1 MSNTS
6 ARYRSQVHGSQFIGS
21 RQVPV
26 SPLVPVGLEVQF
38 TSAVEQHDA
47 TVRQQYVFLFPL
59 VFGRVV
65 HGFVADSH
73 APLLQRTSQHEFDE
87 LATLL
92 RRNPA
97 RNFRNAGA
105 HSAYPPCSASSDRSS
120 WVERA
125 PAASRTMTNL
135 VAYGRRTRQTLAE
148 QTMSPLGAPLR
159 RQSSRGERRTKAP
172 LRILTRP
179 AVESGGEAS
188 ERPGVRPA
196 GRRLV
201 PAAPPSSGESGT
213 TPSSG
218 AGLTAACSA
227 RIAPATPP
235 FTNRSSPRLPL
246 LVRLPAADR

>member
-1 MSNTS
+1 MRGAAVGDEGRTDGGLVSAVLLCAWKQVLQLVQVFDDLVDDSAYDSLYRHPRHRSPQPGCLASYGRPRTLHDFLPSVAAFHGRTVMSNTS

-21 RQVPV
+21 RQAPV

-73 APLLQRTSQHEFDE
+73 APLLQRTSQQKFDE

-125 PAASRTMTNL
+125 PASRTMTSL
-135 VAYGRRTRQTLAE
+135 VAYGVG
-148 QTMSPLGAPLR
+148 P
-159 RQSSRGERRTKAP
+159 
-172 LRILTRP
+172 
-179 AVESGGEAS
+179 
-188 ERPGVRPA
+188 
-196 GRRLV
+196 GRR
-201 PAAPPSSGESGT
+201 S
-213 TPSSG
+213 
-218 AGLTAACSA
+218 
-227 RIAPATPP
+227 
-235 FTNRSSPRLPL
+235 RSKP
-246 LVRLPAADR
+246 